1 MAKRAAGTR
10 ALVHV
15 LRPNK
20 TKPAGPVKR
29 ARRKVKKARGSFVR
43 ASKRGKGRTAAR
55 IVLRS
60 PLYTAKAGS
69 KVGGAGARA
78 VGSRMTPR
86 VRKRTIV
93 LRSAG
98 GRFAGSRSV

>member
-1 MAKRAAGTR
+1 MAKRAPATR
-10 ALVHV
+10 AFVHI

-20 TKPAGPVKR
+20 TKPAGLVKR
-29 ARRKVKKARGSFVR
+29 TR
-43 ASKRGKGRTAAR
+43 RTAKKLRAKPVRTTLR
-55 IVLRS
+55 IGRKR
-60 PLYTAKAGS
+60 TTRIAKAGAHS
-69 KVGGAGARA
+69 VGT
-78 VGSRMTPR
+78 RMTPR